1 MTNAKHKFNMITV
14 HIVDDHK
21 ILVEGLQKLVDE
33 SGFAKTTAVSYT
45 GRECMT
51 QLRREQPD
59 VILLD
64 INLPDASGIDLCK
77 EIKSLFPKVKIVA
90 LTSYSEYAI
99 VRQMIENGASGYVI
113 KNAMPEEILMSIESV
128 AEGETFLCEQIDMLM
143 KRSTKQ
149 HIWLTPREKELLKF
163 IADGFTN
170 VEIAEKLFLSVET
183 VNSYRKNL
191 LLKLG
196 ARNTAVLVK
205 MAYEE
210 KLI

>member
-1 MTNAKHKFNMITV
+1 MITV

-21 ILVEGLQKLVDE
+21 ILAEGLQNLVDG

-45 GRECMT
+45 GKECMKR
-51 QLRREQPD
+51 LRRDLPE
-59 VILLD
+59 VLLLD

-77 EIKSLFPKVKIVA
+77 EIHTLYPNVKIMA

-99 VRQMIENGASGYVI
+99 VRQMMENGASGYVI
-113 KNAMPEEILMSIESV
+113 KNAMPEEILLGIETV
-128 AEGETFLCEQIDMLM
+128 VDGDKFLCEQIDMLM
-143 KRSTKQ
+143 KRSTMKN
-149 HIWLTPREKELLKF
+149 IWLTPREKDLLKL
-163 IADGFTN
+163 IVDGYTN
-170 VEIAEKLFLSVET
+170 AEIAEKLFLGVET

-191 LLKLG
+191 LFKLG

-205 MAYEE
+205 MAYEH

>member
-1 MTNAKHKFNMITV
+1 MIIV

-21 ILVEGLQKLVDE
+21 ILVEGLQKLIDE
-33 SGFAKTTAVSYT
+33 SGFAKTTAVSYS
-45 GRECMT
+45 GKECLT
-51 QLRREQPD
+51 NLRREQPD
-59 VILLD
+59 VLLLD

-77 EIKSLFPKVKIVA
+77 EIKTLYPAVKIVA
-90 LTSYSEYAI
+90 LTSYSEYTI
-99 VRQMIENGASGYVI
+99 VRRMMENGASGYVI
-113 KNAMPEEILMSIESV
+113 KNAMPEEILMSIETV
-128 AEGETFLCEQIDMLM
+128 ANGEKFLCEQIDMLM

-149 HIWLTPREKELLKF
+149 HIWLTPREKELLKH
-163 IADGFTN
+163 IVDGYTN
-170 VEIAEKLFLSVET
+170 AEIAEKLFLGMET

-191 LLKLG
+191 LFKLG

>member
-1 MTNAKHKFNMITV
+1 MISV

-21 ILVEGLQKLVDE
+21 ILAEGLQNLVDG

-45 GRECMT
+45 GKECMKR
-51 QLRREQPD
+51 LRRDLPE
-59 VILLD
+59 VLLLD

-77 EIKSLFPKVKIVA
+77 EIHTLYPNVKIVA

-99 VRQMIENGASGYVI
+99 VRQMMENGASGYVI
-113 KNAMPEEILMSIESV
+113 KNAMPEEILLGIETV
-128 AEGETFLCEQIDMLM
+128 VDGDKFLCEQIDMLM
-143 KRSTKQ
+143 KRSTMKN
-149 HIWLTPREKELLKF
+149 IWLTPREKDLLKL
-163 IADGFTN
+163 IVDGYTN
-170 VEIAEKLFLSVET
+170 AEIAEKLFLGVET

-191 LLKLG
+191 LFKLG

-205 MAYEE
+205 MAYEH

>member
-1 MTNAKHKFNMITV
+1 MITV

-33 SGFAKTTAVSYT
+33 SKFAKTTAVSYT
-45 GRECMT
+45 SKGCMT

-113 KNAMPEEILMSIESV
+113 KNAMPEEILMR
-128 AEGETFLCEQIDMLM
+128 DR
-143 KRSTKQ
+143 KSTR
-149 HIWLTPREKELLKF
+149 L
-163 IADGFTN
+163 
-170 VEIAEKLFLSVET
+170 
-183 VNSYRKNL
+183 NSSHVRISY
-191 LLKLG
+191 
-196 ARNTAVLVK
+196 
-205 MAYEE
+205 
-210 KLI
+210 